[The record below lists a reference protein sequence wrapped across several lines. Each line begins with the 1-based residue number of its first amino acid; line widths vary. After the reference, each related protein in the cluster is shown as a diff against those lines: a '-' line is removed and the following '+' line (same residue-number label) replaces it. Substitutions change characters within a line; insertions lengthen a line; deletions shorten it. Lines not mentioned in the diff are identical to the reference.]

1 MYDIGRIFTRKGIGG
16 TTPRRGG
23 WRCSR
28 GQSSDVQGT
37 SVDHPP
43 GLCSGTLLNMVNSLS
58 NEKAE
63 SLVKYGELTETPDC
77 DFPDGGRNLTERT
90 I

>member
-1 MYDIGRIFTRKGIGG
+1 MYDIGRIFTRKGMGG

-63 SLVKYGELTETPDC
+63 SLVKYGELTETSDSDLPYRS
-77 DFPDGGRNLTERT
+77 RNFAERAK
-90 I
+90 